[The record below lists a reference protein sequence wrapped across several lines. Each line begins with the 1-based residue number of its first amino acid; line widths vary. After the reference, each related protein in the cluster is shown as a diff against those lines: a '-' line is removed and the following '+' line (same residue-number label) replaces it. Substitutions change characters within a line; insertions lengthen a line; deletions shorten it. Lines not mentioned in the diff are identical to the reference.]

1 MTGPTFVQIG
11 CSILPRKRSIAC
23 GFKVFWNPR
32 PWKGSNTLRTR
43 EGLPHHQKTIDF
55 VWFWLVFQA
64 SLGQICWKQRYSLKL
79 AFEEAV
85 HDRFD
90 HFLRCPRILYLVAI
104 FFGNCTIYFSLVQ
117 VLSFNLA
124 YIAELICDKWEKN
137 VKIPNVLVGILML
150 IKIPVRST
158 VKGKIRFMKRS
169 IDLGATKIEV
179 SISKTVWIDQTLL
192 L

>member
-11 CSILPRKRSIAC
+11 CSFLPRKRSITC
-23 GFKVFWNPR
+23 GFKVFWNHR

-64 SLGQICWKQRYSLKL
+64 SLGQICWNKRCSLKL

-90 HFLRCPRILYLVAI
+90 HFLRCPSPRILYLAI

-117 VLSFNLA
+117 VLSSNLA
-124 YIAELICDKWEKN
+124 YIAEWICDKWEKKRQDTKCFGWN
-137 VKIPNVLVGILML
+137 PHVDDKNPSQVNCERKDQIHEEIYWSWGYQN
-150 IKIPVRST
+150 RSFN
-158 VKGKIRFMKRS
+158 I
-169 IDLGATKIEV
+169 
-179 SISKTVWIDQTLL
+179 
-192 L
+192 